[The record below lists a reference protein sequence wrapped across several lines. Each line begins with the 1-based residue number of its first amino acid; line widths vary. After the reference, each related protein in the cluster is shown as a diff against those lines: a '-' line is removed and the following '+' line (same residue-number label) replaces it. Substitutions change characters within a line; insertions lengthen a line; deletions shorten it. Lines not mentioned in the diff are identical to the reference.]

1 MVLLK
6 LDIPVGGLMIKQ
18 NKNNQD
24 DYYDNIPICITDIIT
39 ICREYTKLNWQ
50 IQNQMEDIL
59 EVGVDEAI
67 ENGSVSKASLPYI
80 KNFLKRIC
88 DNAYFG
94 DAVDQAN
101 DCIELIRQYEDRHK
115 ITSISRFN

>member
-1 MVLLK
+1 MTAYALKVLNLEESTLTNEK
-6 LDIPVGGLMIKQ
+6 
-18 NKNNQD
+18 D
-24 DYYDNIPICITDIIT
+24 DEYSIPIDITDIIT

-50 IQNQMEDIL
+50 IQNQMENIL
-59 EVGVDEAI
+59 ELGVDKAI
-67 ENGSVSKASLPYI
+67 ESGFVSKTSLPSI

-94 DAVDQAN
+94 DAVDQAK
-101 DCIELIRQYEDRHK
+101 DCIELISKYEDKYK